1 MEAKVKGHTYR
12 TVVRWTGEKRGIST
26 ASGKPPIDVAT
37 PPEFKGHEGI
47 WSPED
52 LFVTSVNVC
61 VMMTF
66 LAFAERA
73 GLSLTRYESEAEG
86 QLEFVDGG
94 FQFTTITVRPQVL
107 VKPGTDVSKA
117 QELMAKAEKYCLVS
131 RSVKSQVAVEA
142 NISEREASAS

>member
-12 TVVRWTGEKRGIST
+12 TAVRWTGEKRGVST
-26 ASGKPPIDVAT
+26 ASGKPSIDVAT
-37 PPEFKGHEGI
+37 PPEFQGHEGI

-66 LAFAERA
+66 VAFAERA

-86 QLEFVDGG
+86 RLEFVDGG
-94 FQFTTITVRPQVL
+94 FQFTRVTVRPHVL
-107 VKPGTDVSKA
+107 VKPGTNVRQA
-117 QELMAKAEKYCLVS
+117 HELMAKAEKYCLVS
-131 RSVKSQVAVEA
+131 RSVKSQIAVEA
-142 NISEREASAS
+142 NISEGDGAP

>member
-12 TVVRWTGEKRGIST
+12 TAVRWTGEKRGIST

-37 PPEFKGHEGI
+37 PPEFQGHEGI

-52 LFVTSVNVC
+52 LFITSVNVC

-73 GLSLTRYESEAEG
+73 KVSLTRYESEAEG

-94 FQFTTITVRPQVL
+94 FQFTSVTVKPQVL
-107 VKPGTDVSKA
+107 MKPGTDGGKA
-117 QELMAKAEKYCLVS
+117 HELMAKAEKYCLVS
-131 RSVKSQVAVEA
+131 RSVKSRVAVEA
-142 NISEREASAS
+142 IITESD

>member
-1 MEAKVKGHTYR
+1 MEAKLKGHTYR
-12 TVVRWTGEKRGIST
+12 TVVRWTGQKRGIST
-26 ASGKPPIDVAT
+26 TSGKPSIDVAT
-37 PPEFKGHEGI
+37 PPEFQGHEGI

-66 LAFAERA
+66 LAFADRA

-86 QLEFVDGG
+86 QLDFIDGG
-94 FQFTTITVRPQVL
+94 FQFTRVTVRPQVL

-117 QELMAKAEKYCLVS
+117 HELMAKAEKYCLVS

-142 NISEREASAS
+142 NISEGDGD